1 MTRNELLRRID
12 AAKAKKGWSDRR
24 ASNEAGLGPDFIRD
38 LRRHPL
44 SKIAVHKLVALA
56 RALDLPT
63 AYLIEEN
70 ADLLTRDRPESLDPD
85 RLRRATLAA
94 ERAVRDVSEDR
105 REIVKADLI
114 YEIYEVL
121 SERAR
126 AGEEPDDEQAL
137 GLIDA
142 LIRRMVLSRVNP
154 R

>member
-56 RALDLPT
+56 RA
-63 AYLIEEN
+63 
-70 ADLLTRDRPESLDPD
+70 RPESLDPD